1 LAELSA
7 LAGCLGKEKA
17 YFIYLTES
25 EGIETAMVA
34 LEEKDDSARDS
45 YSSLRFR
52 DFRLLLVG
60 IFLTMFARQMIAVA
74 IGWELYE
81 RTGSALV
88 LGGVGLA
95 QVIPI
100 IALFLPSGY
109 ISDRYSRKDV
119 ILVSQ
124 IVLALASLS
133 LAVLSYQQGSLFLIY
148 ACLVAIGS
156 VQSFSNPASSAI
168 VSQVVPER
176 EYENA
181 MTWRSSVGQLS
192 AVIGPASGG
201 LLIGLFH
208 QATIVYVISAMAP
221 VIFVLLLLRMR
232 VKPQVRQAK
241 AGERKTLGTLMEGL
255 SFLGQT
261 QVLLAAITL
270 DLFAVLLGG
279 ATALLPIYAKNILN
293 VGPIGLG
300 WLQAA
305 SSLGAV
311 CMAFSLA
318 HRPPFKKAGR
328 TLLLAVA
335 GFGVATIVFGLSH
348 WFWLSFLMLFLLGA
362 FDNISVVIRSTLL
375 LVRTPDEMR
384 GRVSAVS
391 SLFIGT
397 SNQLGGFESGL
408 VAQLGGPIFS
418 VVSGGIG
425 TILVVLLVAWIWPEF
440 RRLRTL
446 REKPNEVVTSS

>member
-1 LAELSA
+1 
-7 LAGCLGKEKA
+7 
-17 YFIYLTES
+17 
-25 EGIETAMVA
+25 MVA
-34 LEEKDDSARDS
+34 LEGKEDSTRDS

-52 DFRLLLVG
+52 DFRLLLIGV
-60 IFLTMFARQMIAVA
+60 FLTMFARQMIAVA

-81 RTGSALV
+81 RTNSALI

-109 ISDRYSRKDV
+109 ISDRYNRKEV

-133 LAVLSYQQGSLFLIY
+133 LAILSFQQGALFLIY

-168 VSQVVPER
+168 VSQVVPES

-201 LLIGLFH
+201 LLIGFFH
-208 QATIVYVISAMAP
+208 GATIVYIISTIAP
-221 VIFVLLLLRMR
+221 IIFILLLLRMR
-232 VKPQVRQAK
+232 VNPQVRQAK
-241 AGERKTLGTLMEGL
+241 AGERKTLGSLMEGL
-255 SFLGQT
+255 RFLGQT
-261 QVLLAAITL
+261 QVMLAAITL

-279 ATALLPIYAKNILN
+279 ATALLPIYAKNILHA
-293 VGPIGLG
+293 GPIGLG

-311 CMAFSLA
+311 CMAFFLA
-318 HRPPFKKAGR
+318 HQPPFMKAGR
-328 TLLLAVA
+328 TLLLAVT
-335 GFGVATIVFGLSH
+335 GFGVATIIFG
-348 WFWLSFLMLFLLGA
+348 
-362 FDNISVVIRSTLL
+362 
-375 LVRTPDEMR
+375 
-384 GRVSAVS
+384 VS
-391 SLFIGT
+391 
-397 SNQLGGFESGL
+397 
-408 VAQLGGPIFS
+408 
-418 VVSGGIG
+418 
-425 TILVVLLVAWIWPEF
+425 
-440 RRLRTL
+440 
-446 REKPNEVVTSS
+446 